1 MTPKNG
7 AQVLPPVRAADGPD
21 PAKTLTVSRMFG
33 RIARKY
39 DLVNRL
45 MSGGRDEAWRAFAAR
60 LAAGPKPG
68 LALDVATGTG
78 DLALALQRTGCR
90 VVGLDPCA
98 EMVGFGLDKTS
109 ARSVSFTLGDAHS
122 LPFHGEAFD
131 CVTVAFGVRNMAD
144 PVSAF
149 QEMGRVLR
157 PEGRVACLEIMPPAP
172 GFVGSCYGLYLN
184 RFVPWLGGL
193 ISGQPDAY
201 RYFSNSVMHFQDPES
216 LKAIMEAAGL
226 THVTYYL
233 MHLKTIAI
241 HVGVRG

>member
-1 MTPKNG
+1 MTREVLTPAARAGDG
-7 AQVLPPVRAADGPD
+7 AD
-21 PAKTLTVSRMFG
+21 PAKTLAVTRMFG
-33 RIARKY
+33 RIAGKY
-39 DLVNRL
+39 DLVNRV
-45 MSGGRDEAWRAFAAR
+45 MSGGRDEAWRTLAAR
-60 LAAGPKPG
+60 LAAGPQPG

-98 EMVGFGLDKTS
+98 AMVGRGLDKTTG
-109 ARSVSFTLGDAHS
+109 RSICFTLGDAHC

-144 PVSAF
+144 PVVAF

-157 PEGRVACLEIMPPAP
+157 PGGRIACLEIMPPAP
-172 GFVGSCYGLYLN
+172 GFVGRCYGLYLN

-201 RYFSNSVMHFQDPES
+201 RYFSNSVMHFRDPES
-216 LKAIMEAAGL
+216 LKAIMEEAGL
-226 THVTYYL
+226 AQVTYYL
-233 MHLKTIAI
+233 MHLRSIAI